1 MKISGLSDRGMVR
14 KNNQDSYAF
23 RETDK
28 FVLGVV
34 CDGMGGAAAGNK
46 ASALAIKRITDKT
59 MADMTDGVSPNDIK
73 SILRGV
79 VRAANRHIY
88 DTAQN
93 NRAYLGMGTTA
104 VAFIYMK
111 EMKKAF
117 FVNVGD
123 SRAYILRDGALLQ
136 ITQDHSLVFEMLQK
150 GQITKDEARNHP
162 NRNIITRAIGTDEQI
177 HPDTFEAPIKKR
189 DKILLCSD
197 GLTNMLTDEEILT
210 VLSSDGDMEKTVA
223 ELVNR
228 ANIAGGADNV
238 TALLAYFDEEGSDSL

>member
-23 RETDK
+23 NETDS

-46 ASALAIKRITDKT
+46 ASALAIRKITEKAMSELKD
-59 MADMTDGVSPNDIK
+59 DLSSNDIK
-73 SILRGV
+73 SILRSV
-79 VRAANRHIY
+79 IRAANKHIY

-104 VAFIYMK
+104 VAFVYMK
-111 EMKKAF
+111 EKKKAI

-123 SRAYILRDGALLQ
+123 SRAYIMRGGELIQ
-136 ITQDHSLVFEMLQK
+136 ITEDHSLVFEMLQK
-150 GQITKDEARNHP
+150 GQITKDEARSHP

-177 HPDTFEAPIKKR
+177 HPDTFETEISDK

-197 GLTNMLTDEEILT
+197 GLTNMLTDDEILSILKSGT
-210 VLSSDGDMEKTVA
+210 DAEKTAA

-238 TALLAYFDEEGSDSL
+238 TVLIADFDDEGSDSL

>member
-46 ASALAIKRITDKT
+46 ASALAIKKITDKT

-136 ITQDHSLVFEMLQK
+136 ITQDHSLFL
-150 GQITKDEARNHP
+150 R
-162 NRNIITRAIGTDEQI
+162 
-177 HPDTFEAPIKKR
+177 
-189 DKILLCSD
+189 CSRR
-197 GLTNMLTDEEILT
+197 G
-210 VLSSDGDMEKTVA
+210 
-223 ELVNR
+223 R
-228 ANIAGGADNV
+228 
-238 TALLAYFDEEGSDSL
+238 